1 MLDALRSVIQEVSRA
16 GDLQSVLEIIV
27 ERVRE
32 VMSTEVCSI
41 YLKDEDQQRYVFM
54 ATRGLNPAVVGKVT
68 MELDEGLVG
77 YVGERAEPI
86 NLEDAQNHPRNR
98 YFEEIGEE
106 QYITV

>member
-41 YLKDEDQQRYVFM
+41 YLKDESEGKLTTAEAREKIRAVLPVKAGVALRI
-54 ATRGLNPAVVGKVT
+54 ATSRGRHGSSGVQV
-68 MELDEGLVG
+68 ELSGD
-77 YVGERAEPI
+77 ERARSAH
-86 NLEDAQNHPRNR
+86 ED
-98 YFEEIGEE
+98 
-106 QYITV
+106 